1 MVGGDAGSHSGGM
14 ENAPSEPPTNVF
26 IVEDSAAIRERLIG
40 LLGDIEGVTVV
51 GEADTAQAAIEGI
64 LRTKPDSVVLD
75 IQLTGGSGLE
85 VLRKIHPLAPEV
97 VFIVLTNHSNPQY
110 RRICT
115 EAGASHFL
123 DKSSEFAR
131 VMKIIAGLVGAEQP
145 RLRN

>member
-1 MVGGDAGSHSGGM
+1 M
-14 ENAPSEPPTNVF
+14 ENALLETRTNVF
-26 IVEDSAAIRERLIG
+26 IVEDSAPIRERLVG
-40 LLGDIEGVTVV
+40 LLRDIEGVTVV
-51 GEADTAQAAIEGI
+51 GEAETAKAAVEGI

-75 IQLTGGSGLE
+75 IQLNGSSGIE

-110 RRICT
+110 RRLYT

-123 DKSSEFAR
+123 DKTSEIAK
-131 VMKIIAGLVGAEQP
+131 VMEVIAGLVGAERS

>member
-1 MVGGDAGSHSGGM
+1 M
-14 ENAPSEPPTNVF
+14 ENALLETPRTNVF
-26 IVEDSAAIRERLIG
+26 IVEDSAPIRERLIG
-40 LLGDIEGVTVV
+40 LLRDIEGVTVV
-51 GEADTAQAAIEGI
+51 GEAETAKAAVEGI

-75 IQLTGGSGLE
+75 IQLNGSSGIE

-110 RRICT
+110 RRLYT

-123 DKSSEFAR
+123 DKTSEIAK
-131 VMKIIAGLVGAEQP
+131 VMEVIAGLVGAERS